1 MQPTKL
7 DNYVNTILP
16 LIKNELYD
24 LRVELMKYYG
34 NVSHTNKSDGT
45 ALTKLDELVEKRLS
59 KLIQM
64 VDPDVGIYGEEFGVT
79 GNKDTFWTLDPI
91 DGTESFIRGLPFC
104 SNMLCLINGDDLIA
118 SVIYSFVQDEMHVAI
133 KGRGA
138 TCNNK
143 SIKVSSVDIKKSGI
157 EFESKITFKDN
168 IPELF
173 FGMPRYSVYSF
184 GKSSGF
190 RFVLVAKGT
199 IEASVVYKG
208 PGLLYDYA
216 PGALLIKEAGGVVAN
231 IGSKDY
237 NYKNGNFIA
246 SNKTT
251 HKALQDYFIAEKAT
265 EPRWLDV

>member
-16 LIKNELYD
+16 LIKSELYS
-24 LRVELMKYYG
+24 LRIELMKYYG

-45 ALTKLDELVEKRLS
+45 ALTKLDELVEERLS
-59 KLIQM
+59 KLIQG
-64 VDPDVGIYGEEFGVT
+64 VDPNVGIYGEEFGVT
-79 GNKDTFWTLDPI
+79 GNRDTFWTLDPI

-118 SVIYSFVQDEMHVAI
+118 SVIYSFVQDEMYLAV

-138 TCNNK
+138 TCNGK
-143 SIKVSSVDIKKSGI
+143 PIKVSSVDIDKSGI
-157 EFESKITFKDN
+157 EFESKITLKDK
-168 IPELF
+168 IPKLF
-173 FGMPRYSVYSF
+173 FFFFFYSVYSF

-190 RFVLVAKGT
+190 RFILVAKGA
-199 IEASVVYKG
+199 IEASVVYNG

-216 PGALLIKEAGGVVAN
+216 PGALLIKEAGGVVTN

-246 SNKTT
+246 SNKQT
-251 HKALQDYFIAEKAT
+251 HQPLQEYFIAQKAT
-265 EPRWLDV
+265 EPRWLGV

>member
-16 LIKNELYD
+16 LIKSELYS
-24 LRVELMKYYG
+24 LRIELMKYYG

-59 KLIQM
+59 NLIQG
-64 VDPDVGIYGEEFGVT
+64 VDPNVGIYGEEFGVN

-104 SNMLCLINGDDLIA
+104 SNMLCLLNGDDLIA
-118 SVIYSFVQDEMHVAI
+118 SVIYSFVQDEMYVAV

-138 TCNNK
+138 TCNGK
-143 SIKVSSVDIKKSGI
+143 PIKVSSIDINRSGI
-157 EFESKITFKDN
+157 QFETPVSLNDN
-168 IPELF
+168 AHKLF
-173 FGMPRYSVYSF
+173 FGLPRYSIYNF
-184 GKSSGF
+184 GKCAGY
-190 RFVLVAKGT
+190 RYTLVAKGVL
-199 IEASVVYKG
+199 EGVVIYQG
-208 PGLLYDYA
+208 AGFLYDYA

-246 SNKTT
+246 SNKQT
-251 HKALQDYFIAEKAT
+251 HQPMQDYFVAQKAT